1 MNLEFNI
8 AVHVLS
14 FLTKHSEEQ
23 FNSQDLAE
31 LTCLN
36 PVQLRR
42 VTTTLNNQQYIDS
55 IRGKGGGY
63 RANAHTPTITLDTLY
78 QLFVLDKLP
87 TQRIF
92 TGSEE
97 SHCTISRNIAIT
109 MNKYKEQ
116 ETALALNFYR
126 NLTINDV
133 IKETLQEDTSN
144 DKF

>member
-55 IRGKGGGY
+55 SVEKVVAIELM
-63 RANAHTPTITLDTLY
+63 RA
-78 QLFVLDKLP
+78 
-87 TQRIF
+87 
-92 TGSEE
+92 
-97 SHCTISRNIAIT
+97 
-109 MNKYKEQ
+109 
-116 ETALALNFYR
+116 
-126 NLTINDV
+126 
-133 IKETLQEDTSN
+133 LQPSP
-144 DKF
+144 

>member
-14 FLTKHSEEQ
+14 FLTKHSEEH
-23 FNSQDLAE
+23 FNSQELAA

-42 VTTTLNNQQYIDS
+42 VATILNNQQFIDTR
-55 IRGKGGGY
+55 RGKGGGY
-63 RANAHTPTITLDTLY
+63 RANEITPTITLDTLY
-78 QLFVLDKLP
+78 QLFVLDKSP
-87 TQRIF
+87 AQRIF

-97 SHCTISRNIAIT
+97 SHCTISKHIATT
-109 MNKYKEQ
+109 MTKYKAQ
-116 ETALALNFYR
+116 ETALVRNFYR

-133 IKETLQEDTSN
+133 IKDTLQEDTTY
-144 DKF
+144 DTL

>member
-42 VTTTLNNQQYIDS
+42 VPLHLIINNI
-55 IRGKGGGY
+55 
-63 RANAHTPTITLDTLY
+63 
-78 QLFVLDKLP
+78 
-87 TQRIF
+87 
-92 TGSEE
+92 
-97 SHCTISRNIAIT
+97 
-109 MNKYKEQ
+109 
-116 ETALALNFYR
+116 
-126 NLTINDV
+126 
-133 IKETLQEDTSN
+133 
-144 DKF
+144 

>member
-63 RANAHTPTITLDTLY
+63 RANARTPTITLDTLY

-97 SHCTISRNIAIT
+97 SIVQSLEIS
-109 MNKYKEQ
+109 Q
-116 ETALALNFYR
+116 PL
-126 NLTINDV
+126 
-133 IKETLQEDTSN
+133 
-144 DKF
+144 

>member
-1 MNLEFNI
+1 M
-8 AVHVLS
+8 
-14 FLTKHSEEQ
+14 
-23 FNSQDLAE
+23 
-31 LTCLN
+31 
-36 PVQLRR
+36 QLRR

-63 RANAHTPTITLDTLY
+63 RANARTPTITLDTLY

-97 SHCTISRNIAIT
+97 SYCTISRNIATT

-133 IKETLQEDTSN
+133 IKDTLQEDTSN
-144 DKF
+144 DTF

>member
-42 VTTTLNNQQYIDS
+42 VTTTPIINNI
-55 IRGKGGGY
+55 
-63 RANAHTPTITLDTLY
+63 
-78 QLFVLDKLP
+78 
-87 TQRIF
+87 
-92 TGSEE
+92 
-97 SHCTISRNIAIT
+97 
-109 MNKYKEQ
+109 
-116 ETALALNFYR
+116 
-126 NLTINDV
+126 
-133 IKETLQEDTSN
+133 
-144 DKF
+144 

>member
-55 IRGKGGGY
+55 IRGKGGGLSLI
-63 RANAHTPTITLDTLY
+63 HI
-78 QLFVLDKLP
+78 
-87 TQRIF
+87 
-92 TGSEE
+92 
-97 SHCTISRNIAIT
+97 
-109 MNKYKEQ
+109 
-116 ETALALNFYR
+116 
-126 NLTINDV
+126 
-133 IKETLQEDTSN
+133 
-144 DKF
+144 